1 MDKKKGSKALILD
14 YLLAHKGQVVSSKE
28 LQEASGGASEW
39 ARRVRELRDEQGYDI
54 LSHKD
59 QSDLKPGEY
68 ILSSTK
74 RRPAF
79 KRGISKETR
88 AIVLERNGYTCQM
101 CGCAAGDPD
110 PYNSNRTIRLTI
122 GHIVDKSKG
131 GEDIPSNLRAVCSN
145 CNEGLQNAAP
155 IKPDRL
161 QLLAQIRRATID
173 DQKVVLD
180 WLLRK
185 FKLKAEAV
193 E

>member
-14 YLLAHKGQVVSSKE
+14 YLLAHKGKVISSKE

-39 ARRVRELRDEQGYDI
+39 GRRVRELRDEQGYDI

-59 QSDLKPGEY
+59 RSDLKPGEY
-68 ILSSTK
+68 ILASTK

-110 PYNSNRTIRLTI
+110 AYNSNRTIRLTI

-161 QLLAQIRRATID
+161 QLLAQIRRATLS
-173 DQKVVLD
+173 DQKEVLD
-180 WLLRK
+180 WLLMK
-185 FKLKAEAV
+185 FKLKSQPL
-193 E
+193 

>member
-14 YLLAHKGQVVSSKE
+14 YLLAHKGKVISSKE

-39 ARRVRELRDEQGYDI
+39 GRRVRELRDEQGYDI

-59 QSDLKPGEY
+59 RSDLKPGEY
-68 ILSSTK
+68 ILASTK

-185 FKLKAEAV
+185 FKMEMKPH
-193 E
+193 

>member
-14 YLLAHKGQVVSSKE
+14 YLLAHKGKVVSSKE

-59 QSDLKPGEY
+59 RSDLKPGEY
-68 ILSSTK
+68 ILASTK

-161 QLLAQIRRATID
+161 QLLAQIRRATLT
-173 DQKVVLD
+173 DQKEVLD
-180 WLLRK
+180 WLLQK
-185 FKLKAEAV
+185 FKLKSNPLE
-193 E
+193 